1 MKKFVVLIIV
11 NITIIDYYEGYD
23 EANKQKA
30 IEELKAKYHREYEFN
45 DYMEGYN
52 DSMEAAIKI
61 AEQLDS
67 V

>member
-1 MKKFVVLIIV
+1 MKAMTKQISKKRLKSLKRNIIE
-11 NITIIDYYEGYD
+11 NMNLTII
-23 EANKQKA
+23 
-30 IEELKAKYHREYEFN
+30 EYEFN